1 MLMCR
6 VEGSATSTIRH
17 PSLKGWRLLIC
28 QPLSETGEPSG
39 LPILSLDDLGA
50 GQHQLVIVT
59 SDGKSVSERVGHRHT
74 PARYMTL
81 AILDEADPFTAAN
94 KERKAEVA

>member
-17 PSLKGWRLLIC
+17 PSLQGWRLLIC
-28 QPLSETGEPSG
+28 QPLSETGEDAG
-39 LPILSLDDLGA
+39 LPILCLDDLGA
-50 GQHQLVIVT
+50 GEHQLVIVT

-74 PARYMTL
+74 PARYMIL
-81 AILDEADPFTAAN
+81 AIVDETECLAG
-94 KERKAEVA
+94 KAGKGARVA